1 MSYSEDL
8 IEIFPIHIN
17 QGYYNFRHMGEFEIF
32 NSIGKGNFS
41 EIFSAKQKN
50 EIVLE
55 DSNKFNYAIK
65 ICKKN
70 AIVDNNLDKD
80 PPKKILFNEIC
91 EIHLLNKI
99 KRIENPNIIRMY
111 DWDIDRETCEVRIL
125 MEYVT
130 YDLKKYFSKK
140 ENLEK
145 LDEKLLKRIA
155 FQILNGLNSL
165 HKNRIIHFNLNPENI
180 LFDPENNSFKITD
193 FSLSQYITYDLDKNI
208 LINGGTYSY
217 MPIEGLLKTKKYSF
231 SYDIWSLGCIL
242 LELLCR
248 KNPFI
253 GDDPEDV
260 LNNIISI
267 YGLDAKYLT
276 NFDEFCKNSCNLN
289 YEKKRLVNYIKKN
302 KKIKLINDELC
313 ELISKMLS
321 INPMNRIKAE
331 EALKHSWFIN
341 YTK

>member
-50 EIVLE
+50 EIILE

-70 AIVDNNLDKD
+70 AIVDNNLDKA

-99 KRIENPNIIRMY
+99 KNIENPNIIRMY

-125 MEYVT
+125 MEYIP

-140 ENLEK
+140 ENIEK

-165 HKNRIIHFNLNPENI
+165 HKNRIIHFNLNPE
-180 LFDPENNSFKITD
+180 
-193 FSLSQYITYDLDKNI
+193 NI

-260 LNNIISI
+260 LNNFISI

-302 KKIKLINDELC
+302 KKIKLINDDLC
-313 ELISKMLS
+313 DLISKMLS

>member
-70 AIVDNNLDKD
+70 AIVDNNLDKA

-125 MEYVT
+125 MEYVP

-180 LFDPENNSFKITD
+180 LFDPENNNFKITD

-253 GDDPEDV
+253 EDEPEDV

-267 YGLDAKYLT
+267 YGLEAKYLT

-289 YEKKRLVNYIKKN
+289 YEKKDLLIIL
-302 KKIKLINDELC
+302 KKIKKLN
-313 ELISKMLS
+313 
-321 INPMNRIKAE
+321 
-331 EALKHSWFIN
+331 
-341 YTK
+341 

>member
-70 AIVDNNLDKD
+70 AIVDNNLDKA

-99 KRIENPNIIRMY
+99 KRIENPNIIRIY
-111 DWDIDRETCEVRIL
+111 DWDIDRKTCEVRIL
-125 MEYVT
+125 MEYIP

-140 ENLEK
+140 ENIEK

-180 LFDPENNSFKITD
+180 LFDPENNNFKITD

-289 YEKKRLVNYIKKN
+289 YEKKDLLIIL
-302 KKIKLINDELC
+302 KKIKKLN
-313 ELISKMLS
+313 
-321 INPMNRIKAE
+321 
-331 EALKHSWFIN
+331 
-341 YTK
+341 

>member
-70 AIVDNNLDKD
+70 AIVDNNLDKA

-99 KRIENPNIIRMY
+99 KNIENPNIIRMY

-125 MEYVT
+125 MEYIP

-180 LFDPENNSFKITD
+180 LFDPENNNFKITD

-253 GDDPEDV
+253 EDEPEDV

-267 YGLDAKYLT
+267 YGLEAKYLT

-289 YEKKRLVNYIKKN
+289 YEKKKT
-302 KKIKLINDELC
+302 C
-313 ELISKMLS
+313 
-321 INPMNRIKAE
+321 
-331 EALKHSWFIN
+331 
-341 YTK
+341 